1 MTLEQEELLL
11 FLESSSAQAVYLENL
26 AEHPLEDGLMLMLP
40 MHFLFTHVTDDQ
52 WKQELEKQVI
62 EAGGPFLGPAL
73 TTRQAAA
80 RYSMVCDDLPAVFKK
95 ENTKSKTVRRIVL
108 DAKKAMR
115 SKPQATDFISDLLCK
130 VQTNLTIFFGWSEK
144 NISEKTDRMLK
155 SCRDV

>member
-62 EAGGPFLGPAL
+62 EAGGPFLGPAV
-73 TTRQAAA
+73 
-80 RYSMVCDDLPAVFKK
+80 SKK

-115 SKPQATDFISDLLCK
+115 SKAQATDFISDLLCK

-144 NISEKTDRMLK
+144 NISEETDRMLK
-155 SCRDV
+155 AAARIYPLFWI

>member
-62 EAGGPFLGPAL
+62 EAGGPFLA
-73 TTRQAAA
+73 
-80 RYSMVCDDLPAVFKK
+80 PAVFKK

-115 SKPQATDFISDLLCK
+115 SKAQATDFISDLLCK
-130 VQTNLTIFFGWSEK
+130 VQTNLTIFLDGAKKIF
-144 NISEKTDRMLK
+144 LK
-155 SCRDV
+155 RRIGC